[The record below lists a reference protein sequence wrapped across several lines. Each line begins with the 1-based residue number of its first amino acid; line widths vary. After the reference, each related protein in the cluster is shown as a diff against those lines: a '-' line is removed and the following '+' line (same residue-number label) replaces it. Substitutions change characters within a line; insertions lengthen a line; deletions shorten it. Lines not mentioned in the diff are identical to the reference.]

1 MRLYVGLKK
10 IYGIHTT
17 LNNIQKILRSA
28 IAHHAKQS
36 AFYVASPRAV
46 TAQVSLWRSELPFIK
61 PYYAV
66 KSNPDMEL
74 LKWLHTE
81 GVRFDCASGRE
92 IRDVLSISGATSSS
106 IIFANPHKTMAD
118 MALAKEVG
126 IERTVVDSPEEVDR
140 ISRSEWR
147 PDLLIRLAVDDTAS
161 RSPFSIK
168 FGAEKSAWREILKR
182 ISANGLNFCGLSF
195 HIGSASG
202 DPTQYR
208 RAIQTC
214 ADFVKGTG
222 VKAHV
227 VDIGGGFMTQS
238 FSESASEV
246 RAGVEEDMAGLGV
259 AEWIAEPGRFFSAIT
274 HTLYAPIM
282 ARKAGPRG
290 VGYRYVL
297 DESIYGQFSCIPFDH
312 AKPDWVLVGGEGC
325 CATRKKDRGYL
336 FGRTCDSIDLI
347 AYSEGMDVMEEGD
360 WLCFP
365 SMGAYTTSSS
375 SEFNGFPKPKTYYQ
389 NDGWVA
395 GTSEHGVSSIV
406 YPVEAKSTIQ
416 LSV

>member
-1 MRLYVGLKK
+1 M
-10 IYGIHTT
+10 
-17 LNNIQKILRSA
+17 
-28 IAHHAKQS
+28 
-36 AFYVASPRAV
+36 ASPRAV
-46 TAQVSLWRSELPFIK
+46 TAQVSFWRSELPFIK

-66 KSNPDMEL
+66 KSNPDPKL
-74 LKWLHTE
+74 LGWLHTE

-92 IRDVLSISGATSSS
+92 IRDVLSIRGATSGS
-106 IIFANPHKTMAD
+106 IIFANPHKTLAD

-126 IERTVVDSPEEVDR
+126 IERTVVDSSEEVDK
-140 ISRSEWR
+140 IARSGWR
-147 PDLLIRLAVDDTAS
+147 PGIVVRLAVDDAAS

-168 FGAEKSAWREILKR
+168 FGAEKSAWHEILKR
-182 ISANGLNFCGLSF
+182 ISANGLSFCGLSF

-202 DPTQYR
+202 DPTQYK

-214 ADFVKGTG
+214 KQFVETVGTR
-222 VKAHV
+222 AHV
-227 VDIGGGFMTQS
+227 IDIGGGFMTHS
-238 FSESASEV
+238 FSASAKEIRSGIDEMMGMKESLTPKEF
-246 RAGVEEDMAGLGV
+246 
-259 AEWIAEPGRFFSAIT
+259 IAEPGRFFSAIT

-312 AKPDWVLVGGEGC
+312 AKPDWILVEGGE
-325 CATRKKDRGYL
+325 ARKKDRGYL

-347 AYSEGMDVMEEGD
+347 AYSEKMDVMKEGD

-375 SEFNGFPKPKTYYQ
+375 SEFNGFPKPTTYYQ
-389 NDGWVA
+389 DEGWVER
-395 GTSEHGVSSIV
+395 GVGGDSEGEVI